1 MPNIVDYAKYYGT
14 KTFEEVP
21 FNDIDALI
29 LGKLSYLNFSDVK
42 ESLPNTIE
50 NISKA
55 YFYSMTNEKV
65 KNKKNVY
72 KYTHNLFGCIKNT
85 VRFKDIKMINYERVV
100 DTEKQFGAITFKYN
114 DWIYISYEGTN
125 EYISGWREDFDL
137 SNRYPVPSQQL
148 AIEYLNNA
156 AKGEKKIY
164 LGGHSKGGNLAVV
177 AAMEAKN
184 SVKEKIITVY
194 DFDGPGV
201 REKEYNSEK
210 FQQLIP
216 KIKKY
221 VPKESLIGMILYST
235 PNYYVVDS
243 NYKGISQHHAVSW
256 QCFGSYFILEKQ
268 SKNSL
273 KFEKSIKEFLKD
285 SGEDNMRD
293 FVSTVFDVL
302 NEANITTTETVTIK
316 KIIKCLNCVRQ
327 GKLDENTKDKL
338 LKLFNI
344 VLALYTG
351 K

>member
-1 MPNIVDYAKYYGT
+1 MPNIIDYAKYYGP
-14 KTFEEVP
+14 KTFEEIP
-21 FNDIDALI
+21 FNDVDALI

-42 ESLPNTIE
+42 ELLPNTIE

-85 VRFKDIKMINYERVV
+85 ARFKDIKMINYERII
-100 DTEKQFGAITFKYN
+100 DSEKQFGAITFKYN

-137 SNRYPVPSQQL
+137 SNKYPVPSQQL
-148 AIEYLNNA
+148 AIDYLNNA

-164 LGGHSKGGNLAVV
+164 IGGHSKGGNLSVV

-184 SVKEKIITVY
+184 NVKEKIVTVY

-201 REKEYNSEK
+201 REKEFNSEK

-221 VPKESLIGMILYST
+221 VPKGSLIGMILYST

-256 QCFGSYFILEKQ
+256 QCFGSYFILGKQ
-268 SKNSL
+268 NKSSL
-273 KFEKSIKEFLKD
+273 NFSQSIKDFLRDNSEKD
-285 SGEDNMRD
+285 IRS
-293 FVSTVFDVL
+293 FVATIFDVL
-302 NEANITTTETVTIK
+302 NESDITTTETVTLK
-316 KIIKCLNCVRQ
+316 KIIKCLNCVRT

-338 LKLFNI
+338 IKLFNI

>member
-1 MPNIVDYAKYYGT
+1 MPNIIDYAKYYGIR
-14 KTFEEVP
+14 TFEEVP

-29 LGKLSYLNFSDVK
+29 LGKLSYLNFSEVK
-42 ESLPNTIE
+42 DSFPNTIE
-50 NISKA
+50 KISKD
-55 YFYSMTNEKV
+55 YFYVMTNQKI
-65 KNKKNVY
+65 KSKKNVY
-72 KYTHNLFGCIKNT
+72 KYTHNLFGYIKNT
-85 VRFKDIKMINYERVV
+85 ARFKDIEMINYERIV
-100 DTEKQFGAITFKYN
+100 DSEKQFGAITFKYN

-137 SNRYPVPSQQL
+137 SNKYPVPSQQL
-148 AIEYLNNA
+148 AIDYLNAA
-156 AKGEKKIY
+156 AKGEKRIY
-164 LGGHSKGGNLAVV
+164 VGGHSKGGNLSVV
-177 AAMEAKN
+177 ASMEAKN
-184 SVKEKIITVY
+184 SVKEKIVTVY

-201 REKEYNSEK
+201 REKEFNSEK

-221 VPKESLIGMILYST
+221 VPKGSLIGMILYST

-268 SKNSL
+268 NKSSL
-273 KFEKSIKEFLKD
+273 NFSQSIKEFLKD
-285 SGEDNMRD
+285 NSEKDIRS
-293 FVSTVFDVL
+293 FVETIFDIL
-302 NEANITTTETVTIK
+302 NESDITTTETVTLK
-316 KIIKCLNCVRQ
+316 KIIKCINCVRT

-344 VLALYTG
+344 VLALYSG